1 VRLRCGGWVLE
12 GGMTKP
18 EARVVIDR
26 MQQLIDDLRDM
37 QIDMPQHVQL
47 ELHRHIENQ
56 QDAIR
61 ELRKIYE
68 VTV

>member
-1 VRLRCGGWVLE
+1 
-12 GGMTKP
+12 MTKP